1 MSAVSTDTR
10 SRDAV
15 APAVSRGPAR
25 RNACRRPSGVAARV
39 AWTVVLGLFLTFF
52 MLPVVWLVLAP
63 TRTDSDIIRGDGLSF
78 GSWENFATAWQRVFA
93 YQDGALL
100 TWLTNSAV
108 YAFGALAITLVTAI
122 PAGYGLAVMRFRGRK
137 LLLVT
142 TLISM
147 LMPAAALVLPLYLE
161 LNAVGLAGSIW
172 SVILPLSFFPF
183 GVYLTYIYYST
194 NLPPDVLA
202 AARIDG
208 CTEWQA
214 FRHIA
219 LPLAKPVVALV
230 LFFSFVANWNN
241 YFLPFVMLPSDTL
254 YPAQVG
260 LTNMLTA
267 SPVFNTSSGIIDIR
281 RPELALAAL
290 VTILPILVI
299 FLVSQR
305 ALVSGML
312 AGASKE

>member
-10 SRDAV
+10 SRDTAAAV
-15 APAVSRGPAR
+15 VSRGPSR
-25 RNACRRPSGVAARV
+25 RNASRPPSSVAARV
-39 AWTVVLGLFLTFF
+39 AWAMVLGLFLTFF
-52 MLPVVWLVLAP
+52 MLPVAWLLLAP
-63 TRTDSDIIRGDGLSF
+63 TRTDSDIIRGNGLSF
-78 GSWENFATAWQRVFA
+78 GSLENLATAWRHIFD

-172 SVILPLSFFPF
+172 SVILPFSFFPF
-183 GVYLTYIYYST
+183 GVYLTYIYYSS
-194 NLPPDVLA
+194 NLPADVLA

-208 CTEWQA
+208 CSEWQA